1 MPRQYT
7 QRAFVGGNI
16 TNAAD
21 INEEFSTAAG
31 ESNGLLDQNNMPLSS
46 VVKDRMVEPVSSVEV
61 DNTAVARFFVAHTYM
76 PSQSYHVSECNDAD
90 PTDGTFF
97 STSYDSTDWRLG
109 WMKLSENRTTAVGGT
124 NYYAGAEVRFDA
136 VDGMIVGEALVD
148 AEWRASWRDIRY
160 QLSPPPQET
169 FDNITVLTQDNY
181 IELGVFVNDVCCG
194 RTDLQ
199 WNGGRFT
206 YVIPYSTPIGT
217 TGAVVDIRFRIF
229 FSNKFVTQTLGT
241 VTASAIAPFKIY
253 DSSIWARNQ
262 YR

>member
-7 QRAFVGGNI
+7 QRAFIGGNI
-16 TNAAD
+16 TKADD
-21 INEEFSTAAG
+21 INEELSTAAG

-46 VVKDRMVEPVSSVEV
+46 VVADRMVEPVPSVEV
-61 DNTAVARFFVAHTYM
+61 DNSAVSRFYVAHTYM
-76 PSQSYHVSECNDAD
+76 PSQSYHVSENYDINPEDA
-90 PTDGTFF
+90 TFY
-97 STSYDSTDWRLG
+97 STSYNEIDWRLG
-109 WMKLSENRTTAVGGT
+109 WMKLSEKRTTPVGGT
-124 NYYAGAEVRFDA
+124 NYYAGAELSFNA
-136 VDGMIVGEALVD
+136 QEGMIVGEVLVD

-160 QLSPPPQET
+160 LISEDPET

-181 IELGVFVNDVCCG
+181 IELGVFVNDVCVA

-199 WNGGRFT
+199 WQGGRFS

-217 TGAVVDIRFRIF
+217 TGAVVDVRFRIF
-229 FSNKFVTQTLGT
+229 FSNKFVTQTQGT
-241 VTASAIAPFKIY
+241 VTASAIAPFKVY

>member
-1 MPRQYT
+1 
-7 QRAFVGGNI
+7 
-16 TNAAD
+16 
-21 INEEFSTAAG
+21 
-31 ESNGLLDQNNMPLSS
+31 
-46 VVKDRMVEPVSSVEV
+46 
-61 DNTAVARFFVAHTYM
+61 
-76 PSQSYHVSECNDAD
+76 
-90 PTDGTFF
+90 
-97 STSYDSTDWRLG
+97 
-109 WMKLSENRTTAVGGT
+109 MKLSEKRTTAVGGT

-160 QLSPPPQET
+160 QLTPPPQET

-229 FSNKFVTQTLGT
+229 FSNKFVTQTQGT

>member
-1 MPRQYT
+1 
-7 QRAFVGGNI
+7 
-16 TNAAD
+16 
-21 INEEFSTAAG
+21 
-31 ESNGLLDQNNMPLSS
+31 
-46 VVKDRMVEPVSSVEV
+46 
-61 DNTAVARFFVAHTYM
+61 
-76 PSQSYHVSECNDAD
+76 
-90 PTDGTFF
+90 
-97 STSYDSTDWRLG
+97 
-109 WMKLSENRTTAVGGT
+109 MKLSEKRTTAVGGT

-160 QLSPPPQET
+160 LLSNDPET

-229 FSNKFVTQTLGT
+229 FSNKFVTQTQGT